1 MPEQSRVGMREF
13 TPTDLGAVKELI
25 YDTIDVCY
33 SDVYPKEAVQFFK
46 DWHGDEN
53 ILKGAN
59 EGHTVI
65 LEKDNQIIGTG
76 TLLGDEILRVFV
88 DPAFQKRGFGKLI
101 MQKLE
106 EKALSAGIDI
116 VKLDASLPSKKFYDS
131 LAYVTLEKTFLEVEN
146 NERLDYYKMEKL
158 LIRSP

>member
-1 MPEQSRVGMREF
+1 
-13 TPTDLGAVKELI
+13 
-25 YDTIDVCY
+25 
-33 SDVYPKEAVQFFK
+33 
-46 DWHGDEN
+46 
-53 ILKGAN
+53 
-59 EGHTVI
+59 
-65 LEKDNQIIGTG
+65 LEKDNQIIGIG
-76 TLLGDEILRVFV
+76 TLLGDEIMRVFV